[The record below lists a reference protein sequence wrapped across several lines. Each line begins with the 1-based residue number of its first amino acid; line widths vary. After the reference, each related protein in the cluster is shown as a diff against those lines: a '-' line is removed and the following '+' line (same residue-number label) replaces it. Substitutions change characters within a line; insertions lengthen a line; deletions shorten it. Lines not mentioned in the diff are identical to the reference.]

1 MANSN
6 DPGVMY
12 KTALQLREGE
22 MNRLFQ
28 RVSFFL
34 IGTAFLIAALVALV
48 TSKGFAYSIPLNVF
62 AYLLTSVGFGL
73 SVLFTLSNYINDRII
88 RIIWEL
94 IKDIEAGN
102 LPSPSVIIWFNKK
115 IEEDGQ
121 SPPKFILKLFHDLCN
136 ALCHPFPDGKTSKHI
151 SVPHT
156 WLIPLGFVFFW
167 LGAIIVISFV
177 IGGAVP
183 AVTGCVLGNGLFY
196 TVLFYL

>member
-102 LPSPSVIIWFNKK
+102 LPSTN
-115 IEEDGQ
+115 
-121 SPPKFILKLFHDLCN
+121 
-136 ALCHPFPDGKTSKHI
+136 
-151 SVPHT
+151 
-156 WLIPLGFVFFW
+156 
-167 LGAIIVISFV
+167 
-177 IGGAVP
+177 
-183 AVTGCVLGNGLFY
+183 
-196 TVLFYL
+196 